1 MVGDS
6 EREDFRTA
14 IVNARLDPS
23 DFELIEREDPMRGPG
38 IQPVTGTVTIR
49 RKSNGSE
56 KKYRAGH
63 GSRWPAEFSDDLAGG
78 VFGQ

>member
-14 IVNARLDPS
+14 VLRAGLDPS
-23 DFELIEREDPMRGPG
+23 DFELLEREDPMIGSG
-38 IQPVTGTVTIR
+38 IQPVTGAVRIR
-49 RKSNGSE
+49 RKSNGRE

-78 VFGQ
+78 VFGG